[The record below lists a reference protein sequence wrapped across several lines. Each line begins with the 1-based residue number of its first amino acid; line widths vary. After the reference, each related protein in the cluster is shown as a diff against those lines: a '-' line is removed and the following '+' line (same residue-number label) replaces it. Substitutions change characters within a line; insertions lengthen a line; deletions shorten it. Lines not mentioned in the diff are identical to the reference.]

1 MEVGLLMV
9 FQNFMDGMTD
19 REAYER
25 DIHLASLAEPL
36 GFDTLG
42 GVEHHFSNYAMA
54 PDNMQFLSY
63 MAAKTERIK
72 LLTGAVILPWWESPL
87 RVAEKMILLD
97 HLSKGRAQFGI
108 GRGLARM
115 EYETFGI
122 DMDEARDRFNESA
135 ELIIESLETGVMEGN
150 GKFFKQART
159 EIRPRP
165 YASFEGRFYSVAMS
179 SDSVPVVA
187 ELGAQMMSFAQK
199 PWEEMVD
206 HFQSYRDLFMKH
218 HNRPAPPPVCV
229 DFLAC
234 DESGERAEALAREHM
249 ANYYVTVMNHYDMAG
264 DHFRNMKGYGDY
276 ADNAVILAETGLED
290 AANNFVDINTW
301 GTPQQILEKLEARG
315 KFLGDF
321 DLTIQVSYGGMSPEN
336 AEKSMR
342 LFAKEVLPEI
352 QSWKRQAEAA
362 E

>member
-1 MEVGLLMV
+1 MV
-9 FQNFMDGMTD
+9 FQNFMDSSTD
-19 REAYER
+19 QAAYER
-25 DIHLASLAEPL
+25 DIKLAELAEPL
-36 GFDTLG
+36 GFDMLG
-42 GVEHHFSNYAMA
+42 GVEHHFNSYAMA

-63 MAAKTERIK
+63 MAAKTERIG
-72 LLTGAVILPWWESPL
+72 LMTGAVILPWWKDPI
-87 RVAEKMILLD
+87 RIVEKMILLD
-97 HLSKGRAQFGI
+97 HLSKGRAYFGI
-108 GRGLARM
+108 GRGLARK
-115 EYETFGI
+115 EYEAFGI
-122 DMDEARDRFNESA
+122 DMDEARDRFDQA
-135 ELIIESLETGVMEGN
+135 ADIILEGLETGFVEADTPH
-150 GKFFKQART
+150 FKQVRT
-159 EIRPRP
+159 EVRPRP
-165 YASFEGRFYSVAMS
+165 YKSFEGRFYSVAMS

-187 ELGAQMMSFAQK
+187 RLGAQMMSFAQK

-206 HFQSYRDLFMKH
+206 HFQSYRDLFMQH
-218 HNRPAPPPVCV
+218 HNKPAPPPVCV

-234 DESGERAEALAREHM
+234 NESAEKAEALAREHM
-249 ANYYVTVMNHYDMAG
+249 ANYYVTVMDHYDMAG

-276 ADNAVILAETGLED
+276 ADNAIILQETGLED